1 MTIRE
6 RDIEKAVTDHAKKKG
21 WLSFKWTSPAQRFVP
36 DRLYFKDSKVIMIE
50 FKRPGG
56 KPTKGQRVMHKMLER
71 AGFTVHVIDGTGAGK
86 SLFLEENN
94 E

>member
-1 MTIRE
+1 MKMKE

-56 KPTKGQRVMHKMLER
+56 KPTKGQRIMHKTLER
-71 AGFTVHVIDGTGAGK
+71 AGFAVRVIDSVEDGK

-94 E
+94 